1 MSPSRREILIFCLF
15 LLIALG
21 ATYLLTKK
29 PTPRRLVGGDVPL
42 SETYLGLRRQV
53 LTGLHGK
60 VALPA
65 PKKTTEP
72 YAVVMDWNTGNA
84 MATIVAVSDGTASI
98 YLSNGGGSIGGGQ
111 GHQEIREA
119 ALSAITLA
127 ADLQP
132 QMESVVSY
140 PLPMRGEV
148 IFYLVTEAGVFSA
161 SAPAKE
167 LSAGKHPLSRLG
179 NAMQNIIT
187 QYRLV
192 EPPK

>member
-1 MSPSRREILIFCLF
+1 MSTSARQILIFGLF
-15 LLIALG
+15 FLIALG
-21 ATYLLTKK
+21 TGYFLRKKHATR
-29 PTPRRLVGGDVPL
+29 PAAGGDIPL

-53 LTGLHGK
+53 LQGLHGK
-60 VALPA
+60 VELPA
-65 PKKTTEP
+65 TKKPTEP

-84 MATIVAVSDGTASI
+84 IATIVSIADGTASM

-111 GHQEIREA
+111 GHKEIREA
-119 ALSAITLA
+119 ALSAVSLA
-127 ADLQP
+127 ADVQP
-132 QMESVVSY
+132 QMKSVFAY

-161 SAPAKE
+161 SAPANE
-167 LSAGKHPLSRLG
+167 LATGKHPLSRLG

-192 EPPK
+192 EPAK

>member
-1 MSPSRREILIFCLF
+1 MSTSTRQILIFCLF
-15 LLIALG
+15 LLIVLG
-21 ATYLLTKK
+21 ASYLLRKK
-29 PTPRRLVGGDVPL
+29 PTPRRVAGGDVTL
-42 SETYLGLRRQV
+42 SETYSGLRRQV
-53 LTGLHGK
+53 LQGLRGK
-60 VALPA
+60 VVLPA

-84 MATIVAVSDGTASI
+84 IATIVAISDGTASI

-111 GHQEIREA
+111 GNKEIRDA
-119 ALSAITLA
+119 ALSAVTMA
-127 ADLQP
+127 ADVQP
-132 QMESVVSY
+132 QMETVVSY

-148 IFYLVTEAGVFSA
+148 IFYLVTETGVFSA

-167 LSAGKHPLSRLG
+167 LAAGKHPLSPLG

-192 EPPK
+192 EPAK